1 MSQANLLR
9 RLRDCRR
16 GNALVEFVF
25 VAPMLLLVLF
35 GASEFG
41 RLFIQYHKIDKGV
54 RAATRYLSR
63 VPCAGITAR
72 LDTAR
77 NIALRGTV
85 DSTGSL
91 VVPAWSDPTT
101 VMLLTPVT
109 NCSMAPPSM
118 IQLRATVTL
127 PFRYLPFLGLGN
139 TLTVQAEHEER
150 HVGL

>member
-1 MSQANLLR
+1 MLKLKLLA
-9 RLRDCRR
+9 RLWQCER

-35 GASEFG
+35 GGSEFG

-63 VPCAGITAR
+63 VPCEGLTAR
-72 LDTAR
+72 LDTDR

-85 DSTGSL
+85 GSTGSL
-91 VVPAWSDPTT
+91 VVPAWNDPITVTLLTT
-101 VMLLTPVT
+101 VS
-109 NCSMAPPSM
+109 NCTTAPPSTV
-118 IQLRATVTL
+118 QLRATVTL

>member
-1 MSQANLLR
+1 MSESNLLT
-9 RLRDCRR
+9 RLWRCRR

-35 GASEFG
+35 GSSEFG
-41 RLFIQYHKIDKGV
+41 RLFIQYHKIDKGI

-63 VPCAGITAR
+63 VPCEGVTAR

-85 DSTGSL
+85 DSSGSL
-91 VVPAWSDPTT
+91 VVPAWDDPTT
-101 VMLLTPVT
+101 VTLLTSVT
-109 NCSMAPPSM
+109 NCATAPPPTV
-118 IQLRATVTL
+118 QLRATVT
-127 PFRYLPFLGLGN
+127 LPFLGLGN